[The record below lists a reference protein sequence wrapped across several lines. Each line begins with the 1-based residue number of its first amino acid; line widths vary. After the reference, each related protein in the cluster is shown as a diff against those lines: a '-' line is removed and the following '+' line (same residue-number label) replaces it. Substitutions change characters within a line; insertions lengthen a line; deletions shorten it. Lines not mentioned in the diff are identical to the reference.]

1 MFGVVGDKGGLVDVL
16 AKFKLAFDLYVV
28 CEDEFSFDQRLVR
41 RSFVPDV
48 GVITCGIFCFNL
60 LEILNK
66 KCQYQFYFMLK
77 IFLI

>member
-1 MFGVVGDKGGLVDVL
+1 MFGVVGDKGGLVGVL

-66 KCQYQFYFMLK
+66 NVNKNF
-77 IFLI
+77 IFC